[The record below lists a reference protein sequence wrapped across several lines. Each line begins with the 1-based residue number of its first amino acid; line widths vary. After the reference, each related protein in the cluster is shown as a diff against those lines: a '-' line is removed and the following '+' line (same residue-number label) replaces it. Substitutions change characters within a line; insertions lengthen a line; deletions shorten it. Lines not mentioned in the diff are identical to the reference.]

1 MLLLLLACSQ
11 PAPPARVV
19 AIGDLHGDPAALER
33 VLQMAGLTD
42 SGGAWIARDTTV
54 VFTGDMMDRGPDS
67 RGVLRRIRELQ
78 AQGHAVP
85 LLGNHEVMNLQGD
98 LRYVAPEDTAG
109 YGGEAARKAA
119 LAPGGED
126 GAWLRGL
133 DAVALQGETV
143 FVHGGIDNNW
153 AQRGVP
159 ELNRLIHEA
168 IDAPTKA
175 PVLGSDGPLWNR
187 AYLLADPAQ
196 ACPELTKALAALGAK
211 RMVVGHTRQEDGKI
225 ASRCEGRLYGI
236 DTGLSVAYG
245 GPHDA
250 ALLIDGGAVQ
260 PLYPPAAR

>member
-1 MLLLLLACSQ
+1 MLVLLLACTQ
-11 PAPPARVV
+11 AAPAARIV
-19 AIGDLHGDPAALER
+19 AIGDLHGDPAALDR
-33 VLQMAGLTD
+33 VLAMAGLTD
-42 SGGAWIARDTTV
+42 TNGAWIASNTTV

-78 AQGHAVP
+78 TQGHAVP
-85 LLGNHEVMNLQGD
+85 LLGNHEVMNMQGD

-109 YGGEAARKAA
+109 YGGDAARKAA
-119 LAPGGED
+119 LASDGED
-126 GAWLRGL
+126 GRWLRGL
-133 DAVALQGETV
+133 DAVALAGDTV
-143 FVHGGIDNNW
+143 FVHGGIDANW

-159 ELNRLIHEA
+159 ELNRLIHAA
-168 IDAPTKA
+168 IDAPVKA

-196 ACPELTKALAALGAK
+196 ACPELDKALTALGAR
-211 RMVVGHTRQEDGKI
+211 RMVVGHTRQENGTI
-225 ASRCEGRLYGI
+225 ASRCDGRLYGI

-260 PLYPPAAR
+260 TLYPPAAH